1 MAITYQ
7 WVIQQMVTKPTE
19 DGLQDVV
26 IQANWLYR
34 GIDTDDSEKIIA
46 AVTENGQTPFNT
58 PPNPDTFIPYAD
70 LTEAEVISWIE
81 ANVDMVQLN
90 ALIDYD
96 IEQVLNPP
104 VVILPL
110 PWEQQ
115 TVVTIV

>member
-34 GIDTDDSEKIIA
+34 GIDTDDTGKIIA
-46 AVTENGQTPFNT
+46 VVAESGQTPFTT
-58 PPNPDTFIPYAD
+58 PPNPDTFIPYVD
-70 LTEAEVISWIE
+70 LTEAQVIAWIE

-115 TVVTIV
+115 TIG

>member
-7 WVIQQMVTKPTE
+7 WIIQQMVTKPSE

-34 GIDTDDSEKIIA
+34 GNLINDEGKIEA
-46 AVTENGQTPFNT
+46 SATESGQTPFTT
-58 PPNPDTFIPYAD
+58 PPNPETFIPYAD

-81 ANVDMVQLN
+81 ANVNMTELN

-96 IEQVLNPP
+96 IEQILNPP

-110 PWEQQ
+110 PWE
-115 TVVTIV
+115 